1 MMVKRSVAAALTVV
15 MAAAVNVTTG
25 MLTQRWGWAWLAAT
39 IVLVTV
45 GAVSQVWLT
54 LADRADRTGG
64 AEPSEGVTVTGDV
77 SGILSTGA
85 DATNI
90 QINPPG
96 A

>member
-45 GAVSQVWLT
+45 GAVSQV
-54 LADRADRTGG
+54 
-64 AEPSEGVTVTGDV
+64 
-77 SGILSTGA
+77 
-85 DATNI
+85 
-90 QINPPG
+90 
-96 A
+96 

>member
-1 MMVKRSVAAALTVV
+1 M
-15 MAAAVNVTTG
+15 TTG

-54 LADRADRTGG
+54 LADRTDRTDRTGG
-64 AEPSEGVTVTGDV
+64 AEPREGVTVTGDV
-77 SGILSTGA
+77 SGIVSTGA